1 MKRTLLVLTCL
12 SALSLAALAEDNEKT
27 KPDNTVTNDRDRSG
41 ETKTSGD
48 QSNSSADLKITQAI
62 RQALMK
68 DRDLSTT
75 AKNIKVIT
83 ANGQVTL
90 RGPVKSAQE
99 KATKAPEGATT
110 GAATGGATGGVI
122 GLLAGIGALAIP
134 GVGPFIA
141 AGPIM
146 AALSGAAVGAATGG
160 VVGGLIGLGI
170 PEIEA
175 KRYEEKLKRGNYLI
189 AVHTDEKEDVDRAKQ
204 IFKAAGAEDISTVS
218 EASAPKV

>member
-68 DRDLSTT
+68 DRELSTT

-99 KATKAPEGATT
+99 KAKIDQIAKS
-110 GAATGGATGGVI
+110 AAGGA
-122 GLLAGIGALAIP
+122 
-134 GVGPFIA
+134 
-141 AGPIM
+141 
-146 AALSGAAVGAATGG
+146 
-160 VVGGLIGLGI
+160 
-170 PEIEA
+170 
-175 KRYEEKLKRGNYLI
+175 
-189 AVHTDEKEDVDRAKQ
+189 Q
-204 IFKAAGAEDISTVS
+204 IDDQLDIKGS
-218 EASAPKV
+218 K